1 MRKVTLYEIETKE
14 IQAIFSDDGFRID
27 IEGGESLILR
37 GVIRDIPEEIRSPA
51 MAADMPSSPAPMEDR
66 PKRKYRRRAGPKR
79 TRKTKAAKRSAK
91 RQGKYPCKYG
101 CGESFANRYAAAA
114 HSRYKHPVKQK
125 ISKAWHKGK
134 AAAGRKRMSAVK
146 PEQWPYPCDYCERRF
161 KKAAGKGRHEKS
173 AHPEKFRSGGEDKVA
188 SEDKKKF
195 TPRQKR
201 AYHGGKAGEP
211 YCSTC
216 DLTFTNNFALEDH
229 QIDKHGMKIV
239 RSGAMAA
246 GSLAASRG
254 ATHD

>member
-14 IQAIFSDDGFRID
+14 ILAIFSDDGFRID

-37 GVIRDIPEEIRSPA
+37 GLVRDIPEELRA
-51 MAADMPSSPAPMEDR
+51 PAPAAEER

-79 TRKTKAAKRSAK
+79 ARKTKAGKRSAK
-91 RQGKYPCKYG
+91 RPGKYLCKYG
-101 CGESFANRYAAAA
+101 CGESFANRFAASA
-114 HSRYKHPVKQK
+114 HSRWKHPDKPK

-134 AAAGRKRMSAVK
+134 AAAGRKQKFAVN
-146 PEQWPYPCDYCERRF
+146 PEQLPYPCGHCARRF
-161 KKAAGKGRHEKS
+161 KMVAGKGRHEKS
-173 AHPEKFRSGGEDKVA
+173 AHPEKFRSGGEDKIA

-195 TPRQKR
+195 TPRQRR
-201 AYHGGKAGEP
+201 AYHGGNAGEP

-216 DLTFTNNFALEDH
+216 DLIFKSYSELEAH
-229 QIDKHGMKIV
+229 QVDKHGMKII

>member
-14 IQAIFSDDGFRID
+14 ILAIFSDDGFRID

-37 GVIRDIPEEIRSPA
+37 GLVRDIPEELRA
-51 MAADMPSSPAPMEDR
+51 PAPAAEER

-79 TRKTKAAKRSAK
+79 ARKTKAGKRSAK
-91 RQGKYPCKYG
+91 RPGKYLCKYG
-101 CGESFANRYAAAA
+101 CGESFANRFAASA
-114 HSRYKHPVKQK
+114 HSRWKHPDKPK

-146 PEQWPYPCDYCERRF
+146 PEQRPYPGDHCDRRF
-161 KKAAGKGRHEKS
+161 KKPAGKGRHERS
-173 AHPEKFRSGGEDKVA
+173 AHPEKFKGDDKEKVQ
-188 SEDKKKF
+188 SDGKKKF
-195 TPRQKR
+195 TPRQKLV
-201 AYHGGKAGEP
+201 YHGGKAGEP
-211 YCSTC
+211 YCSAC
-216 DLTFTNNFALEDH
+216 GLTFNNNFQLEDH
-229 QIDKHGMKIV
+229 QIDKHGMKII